1 MARAQYWIKFFTR
14 DIHTFTAFIY
24 TGYCY
29 KMEWVLSVFNCNKNL
44 YFFIVLV
51 DIHVLL
57 NIFKYSYNRF
67 DIEYY
72 AIN

>member
-1 MARAQYWIKFFTR
+1 
-14 DIHTFTAFIY
+14 
-24 TGYCY
+24 
-29 KMEWVLSVFNCNKNL
+29 MEWVLSVFNCNKNL